1 VGKLG
6 SSDSGFAFLEA
17 LIALVAFVAVL
28 LIGFYVF
35 HIDHH
40 TASAN
45 TTGSSKATT
54 TKKSTTN
61 LYAILSPAT
70 VPPKV
75 PECSQSL
82 TYTGNGNSGPIQC
95 ADGALNILAWNALSA
110 LEPSVMSLGYSA
122 SFSQVQAAV
131 CSDASDSDSDANTS
145 NANVIEVTTYQ
156 ISALYYGWS
165 FSQNPTA
172 ALSNGGC

>member
-95 ADGALNILAWNALSA
+95 ADGALNILACCL
-110 LEPSVMSLGYSA
+110 
-122 SFSQVQAAV
+122 QRCQ
-131 CSDASDSDSDANTS
+131 
-145 NANVIEVTTYQ
+145 
-156 ISALYYGWS
+156 
-165 FSQNPTA
+165 
-172 ALSNGGC
+172 